1 MVTTAEKVRAQS
13 ETNVLVGE
21 LGRSAVEEISG
32 ELRDLLADLFT
43 LYLKTKNF
51 HWHMTGAHFCDYHL
65 LLDEHGDQIFA
76 MTDPVAEQDTQAW
89 RLNAPFDQRDQ

>member
-32 ELRDLLADLFT
+32 ELRDQVCQDFCVNGQVLF
-43 LYLKTKNF
+43 LG
-51 HWHMTGAHFCDYHL
+51 WGAGEGC
-65 LLDEHGDQIFA
+65 
-76 MTDPVAEQDTQAW
+76 
-89 RLNAPFDQRDQ
+89 PFPCPSM